1 MRKSRAEIRIPNS
14 ADSLANLKSSF
25 GFHIPTGAPFRV
37 WIEIRTFRSFR
48 MPGFSFQSL
57 V

>member
-1 MRKSRAEIRIPNS
+1 MRKSRAEIQIPNS
-14 ADSLANLKSSF
+14 ADSLVNLKSSF
-25 GFHIPTGAPFRV
+25 GFHIPTGAPFRL

-48 MPGFSFQSL
+48 MPGFSFRSL